1 MLLNCIFSL
10 SIEKTSNFK
19 LLNYIVLCY
28 YLGFDGEA
36 TELIYHYF
44 CRKCYF
50 KHSSINYSFKNSSMT
65 NKEKTHYEN
74 GAYKSLLLT
83 HHFCAAYLKALLIH
97 KPYTHLYTHTYIY
110 IYIYMNCK
118 LIF

>member
-1 MLLNCIFSL
+1 
-10 SIEKTSNFK
+10 
-19 LLNYIVLCY
+19 
-28 YLGFDGEA
+28 
-36 TELIYHYF
+36 
-44 CRKCYF
+44 
-50 KHSSINYSFKNSSMT
+50 MT

-110 IYIYMNCK
+110 IYIYIYELQIDILGK
-118 LIF
+118 LYVIRNTYIKK